1 MITYTSI
8 NKCLSQEGG
17 TYVTNLLT
25 KIRRGTLAPVLV
37 LLLCLGASGTEAATD
52 IERIKADLNHN
63 NWETR
68 IAAVDELG
76 KKRDEQSLLMLM
88 QIADTSVEYWP
99 IKIRA
104 ITILGEIGDPRSL
117 EILLK
122 VYHDPFL
129 HAECPSIK
137 SYTATALGYF
147 RNDSR
152 VVTAL
157 ISGINDGETLTREA
171 VVRSLGRIGNSKAVP
186 ALVSSLNDKSIAVRL
201 SAVNSLE
208 QIGDPQAIP
217 PLQTAAAKDTDPLMR
232 ERARSALTNFH

>member
-1 MITYTSI
+1 MCRSI
-8 NKCLSQEGG
+8 RIMPGLIAFS
-17 TYVTNLLT
+17 
-25 KIRRGTLAPVLV
+25 V
-37 LLLCLGASGTEAATD
+37 LLLLVLSAAGTQAATD
-52 IERIKADLNHN
+52 IERIKANLNHN
-63 NWETR
+63 DWETR

-76 KKRDEQSLLMLM
+76 KKRDEQSLLILM
-88 QIADTSVEYWP
+88 QTADTSVEYWP

-122 VYHDPFL
+122 VYYDPFL

-152 VVTAL
+152 VVDAL
-157 ISGINDGETLTREA
+157 ISGIHDGETLTREA
-171 VVRSLGRIGNSKAVP
+171 VVRSLGRIGNRKALP
-186 ALVSSLNDKSIAVRL
+186 ALIAALNDKSVAVRL
-201 SAVNSLE
+201 SAVNGLE

-217 PLQTAAAKDTDPLMR
+217 ALQAAAAKDTDQLMR